1 MINCDVLLA
10 EDDENLRWILA
21 EALGQAGL
29 KVIQAEDGMAAC
41 KVLQDDPRPNRLLIT
56 DICMPRMDGIDLA
69 QAAIAMDADIR
80 IVMMT
85 GYSDLAM
92 LPANLIERGVYV
104 LLKPVELGNLCS
116 LALELLS
123 RR

>member
-1 MINCDVLLA
+1 
-10 EDDENLRWILA
+10 
-21 EALGQAGL
+21 
-29 KVIQAEDGMAAC
+29 
-41 KVLQDDPRPNRLLIT
+41 
-56 DICMPRMDGIDLA
+56 MDGIDLA